1 MWLDQKIKI
10 NQFILIVLFFSAPP
24 RLKDDDPM
32 VESITVKAGPKSKL
46 KLRCRMQGDPR
57 PYTVW
62 YKNGKRLQTRDNDR

>member
-1 MWLDQKIKI
+1 MIRSEDQ
-10 NQFILIVLFFSAPP
+10 NQSIYFNCTFFSAPP
-24 RLKDDDPM
+24 RLKEDDPV